1 MIRHVFKLHSTMH
14 PIFHER
20 INHRD
25 RCHYVIDKVL
35 SDEITTYFVK
45 SEDQLV
51 DMFKNSLKTK
61 NLKV

>member
-1 MIRHVFKLHSTMH
+1 MH

-20 INHRD
+20 IKHRD
-25 RCHYVIDKVL
+25 GCHYVIDKVL
-35 SDEITTYFVK
+35 PDEITTYFVK

-51 DMFKNSLKTK
+51 DMLKNRFKTK